1 MSETIFQEEEKIL
14 KKTNNIIEQCTD
26 NVVSLEDFKKLSKD
40 YKKLL
45 KQTKFLVKMSD
56 KQQSQLTTITEKLQS
71 SNVQLKNEA
80 EHAIKAN
87 EEKLAQFL
95 DAVSIGVFVLDAKG
109 NFYYANQKAKE
120 ILGNELYITGKL
132 PEIYQAYTVNSNTVY
147 PNEHRPIIKALQG
160 KFSTV
165 DNMEVHR
172 GTNVIPIE
180 VWGTPIFNECEE
192 LIYAMTAFQ
201 DITERKKAEE
211 ERINFIEELAG
222 LNRAY
227 ERFVPRQFLS
237 LLEKK
242 SIVDITLGEHV
253 EKEMTIL
260 FADIRDFTSLSEKM
274 TPQENFNFIN
284 SYLSQMD
291 EVIHQHRGFIDKY
304 IGDAVMALFHNAD
317 DAVCG
322 AIAMLKRLINYN
334 DGRVNAGYEA
344 IKIGIGVNTGAL
356 MIGTV
361 GGRNR
366 MDGTVISDS
375 VNLASRVEGLTKI
388 YGTQLLIS
396 EHTYEKLAD
405 PNKYMMRIIDAT
417 KVQGKSE
424 EVTVYE
430 VFDADPP
437 ETIALKNATI
447 EDFEPGF
454 VLYNSDAISD
464 AKLLFEKVLKINPN
478 DKAAQVHLEDCER
491 ILSMTVPENLTI
503 LIVDDISENIKV
515 LSRFLTGKKF
525 KVLIAKNGRDALKT
539 VDLVT
544 PHLVLLDIMMP
555 KMSGFEVC
563 ERLKSN
569 PKTEN
574 IPVIFMTALTEAE
587 DKIKGFELGAVDY
600 ITKPFQ
606 KEEVLVRIQTH
617 LHLSHLQQKAQWYI
631 KKANEYLNVKK

>member
-1 MSETIFQEEEKIL
+1 MSTIFEEEEKIL
-14 KKTNNIIEQCTD
+14 IKNTEIIQQCKESK
-26 NVVSLEDFKKLSKD
+26 VSLEEFTKLSKQ

-45 KQTKFLVKMSD
+45 KQTKFLVRMND
-56 KQQSQLTTITEKLQS
+56 KQQNQLTTMTENLQF
-71 SNVQLKNEA
+71 SNVQLQNEA

-109 NFYYANQKAKE
+109 HFYYANQKAKE
-120 ILGNELYITGKL
+120 ILGDEISMTEGL
-132 PEIYQAYTVNSNTVY
+132 PEIYRAYTAGSNKIY
-147 PNEHRPIIKALQG
+147 LNKSRPIIQALQG
-160 KFSTV
+160 NFTTV
-165 DNMEVHR
+165 DDMEIHKGIKIV
-172 GTNVIPIE
+172 PIE

-211 ERINFIEELAG
+211 ERLRFTGELAK
-222 LNRAY
+222 LNLAY

-237 LLEKK
+237 LLAKK
-242 SIVDITLGEHV
+242 SIVDIKLGEHV

-260 FADIRDFTSLSEKM
+260 FADIRDFTSLSEKL

-284 SYLSQMD
+284 TYLSQMD
-291 EVIHQHRGFIDKY
+291 DVIHANNGFIDKY
-304 IGDAVMALFHNAD
+304 IGDAIMALFHNAD

-322 AIAMLKRLINYN
+322 AIAMLKTLIDYN
-334 DGRVNAGYEA
+334 QGRIQDGHEA
-344 IKIGIGVNTGAL
+344 IKIGIGLNTGAL

-366 MDGTVISDS
+366 MDGTVISDA
-375 VNLASRVEGLTKI
+375 VNVASRVEGLTKI
-388 YGTQLLIS
+388 YGTPLLIT
-396 EHTYEKLAD
+396 EHTYEKLVD
-405 PNKYMMRIIDAT
+405 PTKYLMRIIDAT

-424 EVTVYE
+424 EITVYE
-430 VFDADPP
+430 VFDADSQ
-437 ETIALKNATI
+437 ESRELKNSTI

-454 VLYNSDAISD
+454 VLYKSEAIAD
-464 AKLLFEKVLKINPN
+464 AKVLFEKVLTVNPN
-478 DKAAQVHLEDCER
+478 DKAAKVHLEDCER
-491 ILSMTVPENLTI
+491 ILSMTMPESLTI

-515 LSRFLTGKKF
+515 LSRFLTGKQF
-525 KVLIAKNGRDALKT
+525 KVLIAKNGKDALKT
-539 VDLVT
+539 VDLIT
-544 PHLVLLDIMMP
+544 PHLILLDIMMP

-563 ERLKSN
+563 ERLKAN

-574 IPVIFMTALTEAE
+574 IPVIFITALTEAE
-587 DKIKGFELGAVDY
+587 DKIKGFKLGAIDY

-606 KEEVLVRIQTH
+606 KEEVLVRIKTH

-631 KKANEYLNVKK
+631 KKADEYRYIKR

>member
-1 MSETIFQEEEKIL
+1 MSTIFEEEEKIL
-14 KKTNNIIEQCTD
+14 IKTIKTIQQCKD
-26 NVVSLEDFKKLSKD
+26 NKVSLEEFIQLSKR

-56 KQQSQLTTITEKLQS
+56 KQQNQLTTMTEKLQS
-71 SNVQLKNEA
+71 SNVQLQNEA

-95 DAVSIGVFVLDAKG
+95 DAVSIGVFVLDSEG
-109 NFYYANQKAKE
+109 RFYYANQKAKE
-120 ILGNELYITGKL
+120 ILGNEIFMTEGL
-132 PEIYQAYTVNSNTVY
+132 PEIYRAYTAGSDQIYLNQS
-147 PNEHRPIIKALQG
+147 RPIIQALQG
-160 KFSTV
+160 KFTTV
-165 DNMEVHR
+165 DNMEIHKDTKIV
-172 GTNVIPIE
+172 PIE
-180 VWGTPIFNECEE
+180 VWGTPIFNECDE

-211 ERINFIEELAG
+211 ERLRFIEELAK
-222 LNRAY
+222 LNLAY
-227 ERFVPRQFLS
+227 ESFVPRQFLS
-237 LLEKK
+237 LLSKK
-242 SIVDITLGEHV
+242 SIVDIKLGEHV
-253 EKEMTIL
+253 EKEMTVL
-260 FADIRDFTSLSEKM
+260 FADIRDFTSLSEKL

-284 SYLSQMD
+284 TYLGEMD
-291 EVIHQHRGFIDKY
+291 DVIHQNKGFIDKY
-304 IGDAVMALFHNAD
+304 IGDAIMALFHNAD

-322 AIAMLKRLINYN
+322 AIAMLKTLVDYN
-334 DGRVNAGYEA
+334 KRRVQDGHEA
-344 IKIGIGVNTGAL
+344 IKIGIGLNTGAL

-366 MDGTVISDS
+366 MDGTVISDA
-375 VNLASRVEGLTKI
+375 VNVASRVEGLTKI
-388 YGTQLLIS
+388 YGTPLLIT
-396 EHTYEKLAD
+396 EHTYERLVD
-405 PNKYMMRIIDAT
+405 PAKYLMRIIDAT

-437 ETIALKNATI
+437 KSRALKNSTI

-454 VLYNSDAISD
+454 VLYNSEAIAD
-464 AKLLFEKVLKINPN
+464 AKVLFEKVLKVNP
-478 DKAAQVHLEDCER
+478 DDRAARVHLNDCER
-491 ILSMTVPENLTI
+491 ILSMTMPENLTI

-515 LSRFLTGKKF
+515 LSRFLTGNQF
-525 KVLIAKNGRDALKT
+525 KVLIAKNGKDALKT
-539 VDLVT
+539 VDLIT
-544 PHLVLLDIMMP
+544 PHLILLDIMMP

-563 ERLKSN
+563 KRLKDN

-574 IPVIFMTALTEAE
+574 IPVIFITALTEAE

-606 KEEVLVRIQTH
+606 KEEVLVRIKTH

-631 KKANEYLNVKK
+631 KKANECQYIKR

>member
-1 MSETIFQEEEKIL
+1 MSTIFQEEEKIL
-14 KKTNNIIEQCTD
+14 IKTTKTIQQCKE
-26 NVVSLEDFKKLSKD
+26 NKVSVEEFIQLSKH

-56 KQQSQLTTITEKLQS
+56 KQQSQLTTMTEKLQS
-71 SNVQLKNEA
+71 SNVQLQNEA

-95 DAVSIGVFVLDAKG
+95 DAVSIGVFVLDSEG
-109 NFYYANQKAKE
+109 YFYYANQKAKE
-120 ILGNELYITGKL
+120 ILGNEIFMTKES
-132 PEIYQAYTVNSNTVY
+132 PEIYRAYTAGSDQIYSNQS
-147 PNEHRPIIKALQG
+147 RPIIQALQG
-160 KFSTV
+160 KFTTV
-165 DNMEVHR
+165 DNMEIHKDSKIV
-172 GTNVIPIE
+172 PIE
-180 VWGTPIFNECEE
+180 VWGTPIFNECDE

-211 ERINFIEELAG
+211 ERLRFIEELAE
-222 LNRAY
+222 LNLAY
-227 ERFVPRQFLS
+227 ESFVPRQFLS
-237 LLEKK
+237 LLSKK
-242 SIVDITLGEHV
+242 SIVDIKLGEHV

-260 FADIRDFTSLSEKM
+260 FADIRDFTSLSEKL

-284 SYLSQMD
+284 TYLGEMD
-291 EVIHQHRGFIDKY
+291 DVIHQNKGFIDKY
-304 IGDAVMALFHNAD
+304 IGDAIMALFHNAD

-322 AIAMLKRLINYN
+322 AIAMLETLVDYNKRRVQ
-334 DGRVNAGYEA
+334 DGHEA
-344 IKIGIGVNTGAL
+344 IKIGIGLNTGAL

-366 MDGTVISDS
+366 MDGTVISDA
-375 VNLASRVEGLTKI
+375 VNVASRVEGLTKI
-388 YGTQLLIS
+388 YGTPLLIT
-396 EHTYEKLAD
+396 EHTYERLAD
-405 PNKYMMRIIDAT
+405 PAKYLMRIIDAT

-437 ETIALKNATI
+437 KSRDLKNSTI

-454 VLYNSDAISD
+454 VLYNSEAIAD
-464 AKLLFEKVLKINPN
+464 AKVLFEKVLKVNP
-478 DKAAQVHLEDCER
+478 DDRAARVHLNDCER
-491 ILSMTVPENLTI
+491 ILSMTMPENLTI

-515 LSRFLTGKKF
+515 LSRFLTGNKF
-525 KVLIAKNGRDALKT
+525 KVLIAKNGKDALKT
-539 VDLVT
+539 VDLIT
-544 PHLVLLDIMMP
+544 PHLILLDIMMP

-563 ERLKSN
+563 KRLKNN

-574 IPVIFMTALTEAE
+574 IPVIFITALTEAE
-587 DKIKGFELGAVDY
+587 DKIKGFGLGAVDY

-606 KEEVLVRIQTH
+606 KEEVLVRIKTH

-631 KKANEYLNVKK
+631 KKANECQYIKR